1 MTAPRIITAR
11 ERRLL
16 YVVTD
21 DWYFASHRL
30 SVAIA
35 AAAAGYR
42 VAVATREQ
50 AHGSVIRDA
59 GCELFPV
66 EWRRRGTT
74 LRHELGTL
82 ASLSHVFST
91 YRPHV
96 IHNVALRPVVYGSL
110 VARRVPDALVINAIA
125 GRGYAFTS
133 SELRARLIRPALRA
147 AIHIALRRARTKVI
161 LQNAEDR
168 ELIKGTRPDRTGA
181 VTIIRGAG
189 VDTRR
194 FDESPFPSGSL
205 VVMLA
210 ARMLR
215 NKGVEEFVLAA
226 TQLRA
231 EFPAVRFV
239 LVGDTDPGNY
249 AAVSPDELRE
259 WRDSGAVEWWGR
271 RDDMAAVLALSHIV
285 CLPST
290 SGEGVPK
297 ILIEAASKGRPLI
310 TTDVPG
316 CREIVQNGVNGI
328 LIPPN
333 NVGELVRAIRALLGN
348 AELRATMGHAG
359 RLLVAKEFA
368 LEHVVAA
375 TLDLYRE

>member
-1 MTAPRIITAR
+1 MTAALTISGR

-21 DWYFASHRL
+21 DWYFVTHRL
-30 SVAIA
+30 GIA
-35 AAAAGYR
+35 TAAVAAGYR

-50 AHGSVIRDA
+50 THGSVIRDA

-74 LRHELGTL
+74 LTHELRTL
-82 ASLSHVFST
+82 AALSHVFTT

-110 VARRVPDALVINAIA
+110 VARRVPDALVVNAIA

-133 SELRARLIRPALRA
+133 SDLRARIIRPALLA
-147 AIHIALRRARTKVI
+147 ALRVALGRARTKVI

-168 ELIKGTRPDRTGA
+168 ELIKGTRPDRTDA
-181 VTIIRGAG
+181 VTVIRGAG
-189 VDTRR
+189 VDTKL
-194 FDESPFPSGSL
+194 FDESPFPIGDP

-215 NKGVEEFVLAA
+215 NKGVEEFVRAA
-226 TQLRA
+226 THLRT
-231 EFPAVRFV
+231 EFPTVRFV

-249 AAVSPDELRE
+249 AAVPQRELRQ
-259 WRDSGAVEWWGR
+259 WRDSGVVEWWGR
-271 RDDMAAVLALSHIV
+271 RDDMAAVLAQSHVV

-297 ILIEAASKGRPLI
+297 VLIEAASIGRPLI

-316 CREIVQNGVNGI
+316 CREIVQDGVNGL
-328 LIPPN
+328 LIPPS
-333 NVGELVRAIRALLGN
+333 NVVELARAIRTLLAN

-359 RLLVAKEFA
+359 RLLVTKEFA
-368 LEHVVAA
+368 VERVVAA
-375 TLDLYRE
+375 TLELYRE